1 MRAGAMKERKKDQK
15 KIKIE
20 DLLPRDPVRVDL
32 DAILDYVQGK
42 AVLVTGG
49 GGSIGSEICRPVSW
63 PRCRSSDHF

>member
-1 MRAGAMKERKKDQK
+1 MKEEKRSE

-42 AVLVTGG
+42 QFL
-49 GGSIGSEICRPVSW
+49 
-63 PRCRSSDHF
+63 